1 MIGIIDYGLGN
12 IGSIANMLRKA
23 GATAEI
29 VSSPLRLEEYSKLIL
44 PGVGA
49 FDLGMAN
56 LANAGFLAP
65 LNRIYEAGE
74 SWILGICLGAQ
85 LMTIGSEEGSLP
97 GLGWVTANTIRF
109 GSKQQRFD
117 RAIPHMGWTELE
129 VTRVNPILDSTEP
142 HRFYFVH
149 SYHFE
154 FVDSSPVI
162 ATAEYGYH
170 FPSAFWVNKAIG
182 VQFHPEKS
190 HRYGLALLRKFSL
203 LK

>member
-23 GATAEI
+23 GAEAEV
-29 VSSPLRLEEYSKLIL
+29 VSSPRRLEEYSKLIL

-49 FDLGMAN
+49 FDLGMNN
-56 LANAGFLAP
+56 LANAGLIAP
-65 LNRIYEAGE
+65 LNRIYESGE
-74 SWILGICLGAQ
+74 TWILGICLGAQ
-85 LMTIGSEEGSLP
+85 LMTRDSEEGSLP
-97 GLGWVTANTIRF
+97 GLGWAPAHTIRF

-117 RAIPHMGWTELE
+117 RAIPHMGWSEVD
-129 VTRVNPILDSTEP
+129 VTRVNPILDSMER

-149 SYHFE
+149 SYYFD
-154 FVDSSPVI
+154 FADPSPVI
-162 ATAEYGYH
+162 ATTEYSYR
-170 FPSAFWVNKAIG
+170 FSSAFWVNKAIG

-190 HRYGLALLRKFSL
+190 HRFGLSLLRNFSL